1 VEELSFNIL
10 LPQISVHLLSED
22 IKGPEYK
29 NLKFAK
35 GDFPFKYPSVNH
47 PKTILLIGSPDIPD
61 NIMSKIP

>member
-1 VEELSFNIL
+1 M
-10 LPQISVHLLSED
+10 HLLSED

-61 NIMSKIP
+61 NIMAKIP